1 MPWASV
7 FDNVHLPLKLQGQG
21 RRQVKDRVEDALSMV
36 GLQDFHKAY
45 PRELSGGMKM
55 RVSIARALVTKPKLL
70 LMDEPFAALD
80 EITRIRLNNDLLQ
93 LWEGQGWTVVFVT
106 HSVYEIGL
114 PLVQDRRHGSAPRAD
129 RGRDRDRRALPA
141 RRGLPHVRALQRL
154 LPRGVGRVALRHG
167 GHLMS
172 TMIEDDRVIG
182 LQDEAIAEAAAQ
194 SDRRERVLR
203 WAMPLGLILLVLGI
217 WEIGVWWN
225 ETPHYILP
233 GPILVIKT
241 LFTDWHTLYPS
252 LLVTLKITFSALAI
266 AIIGGVGL
274 AVLFTLSKWVELS
287 LFPFAVI
294 AQVTPIIAIAPLILI
309 YVPSTYAAL
318 LLCAWIVAFFPILS
332 NTTLGLNS
340 ADHNLVNL
348 FQLYGANRW
357 QMLRY
362 LRLPS
367 AMPYFLGGLKIA
379 GGLALIGA
387 IVAEFAAGTAG
398 TGSGLAYR
406 ILEAS
411 YRLNIP
417 RMFASLILISVSG
430 ILIFFAFS
438 LLSHLM
444 LRKWHESALK
454 REN

>member
-1 MPWASV
+1 
-7 FDNVHLPLKLQGQG
+7 
-21 RRQVKDRVEDALSMV
+21 
-36 GLQDFHKAY
+36 
-45 PRELSGGMKM
+45 
-55 RVSIARALVTKPKLL
+55 
-70 LMDEPFAALD
+70 
-80 EITRIRLNNDLLQ
+80 
-93 LWEGQGWTVVFVT
+93 
-106 HSVYEIGL
+106 
-114 PLVQDRRHGSAPRAD
+114 
-129 RGRDRDRRALPA
+129 
-141 RRGLPHVRALQRL
+141 
-154 LPRGVGRVALRHG
+154 
-167 GHLMS
+167 MS
-172 TMIEDDRVIG
+172 TMIEDDRIVG
-182 LQDEAIAEAAAQ
+182 LQDEAIARAAAAAENR
-194 SDRRERVLR
+194 DRVLR
-203 WAMPLGLILLVLGI
+203 WAMPVSLIIAVLAL
-217 WEIGVWWN
+217 WEFGVWYN
-225 ETPHYILP
+225 DTPHYILP

-241 LFTDWHTLYPS
+241 LFVDWHTLYPS
-252 LLVTLKITFSALAI
+252 LLVTLQITFSALAI

-309 YVPSTYAAL
+309 YVESTYAAL

-417 RMFASLILISVSG
+417 RMFASLILISLSG
-430 ILIFFAFS
+430 ILIFFAFTA
-438 LLSHLM
+438 LSHLM

>member
-1 MPWASV
+1 
-7 FDNVHLPLKLQGQG
+7 
-21 RRQVKDRVEDALSMV
+21 
-36 GLQDFHKAY
+36 
-45 PRELSGGMKM
+45 
-55 RVSIARALVTKPKLL
+55 
-70 LMDEPFAALD
+70 
-80 EITRIRLNNDLLQ
+80 
-93 LWEGQGWTVVFVT
+93 
-106 HSVYEIGL
+106 
-114 PLVQDRRHGSAPRAD
+114 
-129 RGRDRDRRALPA
+129 
-141 RRGLPHVRALQRL
+141 
-154 LPRGVGRVALRHG
+154 
-167 GHLMS
+167 MS
-172 TMIEDDRVIG
+172 TMIEDDRIVG
-182 LQDEAIAEAAAQ
+182 LQDEQVARAAAAAEKR
-194 SDRRERVLR
+194 DRVLR
-203 WAMPLGLILLVLGI
+203 WAMPVSLIIAVLAV
-217 WEIGVWWN
+217 WEFGVWYHG
-225 ETPHYILP
+225 TPHYILP
-233 GPILVIKT
+233 GPLLVIET
-241 LFTDWHTLYPS
+241 LFTDWQTLYPS
-252 LLVTLKITFSALAI
+252 LLVTLQITFSALAI

-309 YVPSTYAAL
+309 YVESTYAAL

-417 RMFASLILISVSG
+417 RMFASLILISLSG
-430 ILIFFAFS
+430 ILIFFAFT